1 MTQVTSELCVSCGA
15 ARADH
20 YCAKC
25 GEKLVSTHDYS
36 ITHFAA
42 HIVESLT
49 HFDVKSLRA
58 LKVLVL
64 QPGELTRAYLNGRR
78 KPHIGPIQLFVIL
91 NVVFA
96 LLGGQTFR
104 VSLGSQNSPPFADTK
119 RALVARAQARLAVD
133 DVEFE
138 KEFLHEG
145 ATQAKTWVFVM
156 IPLFAFALAA
166 LFGFRRYFFEHL
178 IFVTH
183 VHAFILG
190 WLIVGGIT
198 IAMALRLIGGSVRQ
212 YSNAVVTVVI
222 LAGLLI
228 YLYAAIRRAYGG
240 GRFSAAARALTMTV
254 LWIPILEVY
263 RRLLFFITIE
273 MMR

>member
-1 MTQVTSELCVSCGA
+1 MTQVTSDGCVSCGA
-15 ARADH
+15 PQADN
-20 YCAKC
+20 YCANC
-25 GEKLVSTHDYS
+25 GEKRVTTHDYS
-36 ITHFAA
+36 IAHFAE
-42 HIVESLT
+42 HVVETLT
-49 HFDVKSLRA
+49 HFDIKSFRA
-58 LKVLVL
+58 LRVLAL
-64 QPGELTRAYLNGRR
+64 QPGELTRDYLDGRR

-104 VSLGSQNSPPFADTK
+104 VSLSSQNSPPFAGAK
-119 RALVARAQARLAVD
+119 RALVAQAQARVGLD
-133 DVEFE
+133 DGEFQKEFE
-138 KEFLHEG
+138 HES
-145 ATQAKTWVFVM
+145 ARHAKSWIFVM
-156 IPLFAFALAA
+156 IPMFALVFAA

-178 IFVTH
+178 IFSTH

-190 WLIVGGIT
+190 WLIVAGIT
-198 IAMALRLIGGSVRQ
+198 TAWMLRLIGGAARQ

-222 LAGLLI
+222 LAGLLT
-228 YLYAAIRRAYGG
+228 YLYAAIRRTSGG

>member
-1 MTQVTSELCVSCGA
+1 MTQVTSGLCVSCGA
-15 ARADH
+15 PRAH
-20 YCAKC
+20 NYCAKC

-36 ITHFAA
+36 IAHFSA
-42 HIVESLT
+42 HIVEALT

-58 LKVLVL
+58 LKVLAL
-64 QPGELTRAYLNGRR
+64 RPGELTRAYLEGRR

-104 VSLGSQNSPPFADTK
+104 VALSSQNSPPFADAK
-119 RALVARAQARLAVD
+119 RALAARTQARLAVD

-145 ATQAKTWVFVM
+145 ATQAKTWVFLM

-178 IFVTH
+178 IFSTH

-190 WLIVGGIT
+190 WLIVAGIT
-198 IAMALRLIGGSVRQ
+198 IAWAFRSIGGAVRP

-222 LAGLLI
+222 LVGLLV
-228 YLYAAIRRAYGG
+228 YLHAAIRRAYGG
-240 GRFSAAARALTMTV
+240 GRLPAAARALTMTV
-254 LWIPILEVY
+254 LWIPILEIY
-263 RRLLFFITIE
+263 RRLLFFITLE
-273 MMR
+273 LMR

>member
-1 MTQVTSELCVSCGA
+1 MTQVTSGLCVSCGA
-15 ARADH
+15 TREDE

-36 ITHFAA
+36 IAHFSA
-42 HIVESLT
+42 HIVEALT
-49 HFDVKSLRA
+49 HFDIKSLRA
-58 LKVLVL
+58 LKVLAL
-64 QPGELTRAYLNGRR
+64 QPGELTRACLDGRR
-78 KPHIGPIQLFVIL
+78 KPHVGPIQLFVIL

-104 VSLGSQNSPPFADTK
+104 VALSSQNSPPVRDAK
-119 RALVARAQARLAVD
+119 RALAARTQARLALD

-145 ATQAKTWVFVM
+145 ATQAKTWIFVM
-156 IPLFAFALAA
+156 IPLFALALAG

-178 IFVTH
+178 IFSTH

-190 WLIVGGIT
+190 WLIVAGIT
-198 IAMALRLIGGSVRQ
+198 IAWTFRLFGGPVRQ

-222 LAGLLI
+222 LVGLPV

-240 GRFSAAARALTMTV
+240 GRLPAAARALIMTV
-254 LWIPILEVY
+254 LWIPILDVY
-263 RRLLFFITIE
+263 RRLLFFITLE
-273 MMR
+273 LMR